1 MPTADYSAMR
11 ELMATVPRLGPAAP
25 GVLLAVACLVVVF
38 VRWRSRPQQR
48 PLLALLAGAG
58 VAAIAT
64 LLVLRMHYAGA
75 PTIGWPLV
83 WSVPMLPYRM
93 LGLPLDPDVA
103 FGFGLALSLA
113 ANAVTVV
120 STYLLGLWTSGSRS
134 TGLVAASL
142 FGLWPFLLPVV
153 GKTADLGTWQG
164 DLGLSLYSEPLST
177 ALVTTGAA
185 LLVRPGR
192 GHVAEV
198 VAGCLL
204 GFSIAVRLS
213 NLVIAVPLVA
223 LLALQSGPRPALR
236 FGAAVA
242 IFVPIAVAYWPA
254 WLRPAAG
261 RAVSGRPVCAAL
273 RGSGLA
279 GTRSCGA
286 GRPSLRSCPSRPSDF
301 SRCARPQAVLL
312 ASWILATAGLTRSTP
327 SRPSIRGSSSSRSRR
342 CSCSGAPERRL
353 SSSGPARRSVAEEQ
367 QRSERALRRNRESGF
382 TAPSCARRRLPG
394 VKAPK
399 ILAVASAV
407 DLDFRYGCTPAW
419 WQLWKGM
426 YEVGVD
432 LIVTPYRGRPV
443 ESPWWRTAANPTTG
457 RGRELRRGSRRAR
470 AAQGRPLSASRGGEP
485 GRVRV
490 RQGRTRGDLALG
502 HALAGAAT

>member
-1 MPTADYSAMR
+1 VLVSRARALAADYPLATTLLAALVLVRVTLPLAALAVSGSRLPGLPAYEYEARPGDAYGYYSAMR

-48 PLLALLAGAG
+48 PLLALLAGAS

-64 LLVLRMHYAGA
+64 LLVLRMSYAGA

-113 ANAVTVV
+113 ANGVTVV

-223 LLALQSGPRPALR
+223 LLALQAGLRSALR

-242 IFVPIAVAYWPA
+242 IFVPIAVAYWP
-254 WLRPAAG
+254 LGYVQLPDEQF
-261 RAVSGRPVCAAL
+261 PDDPFAL
-273 RGSGLA
+273 RYAVPAWRDSVVWGWEAFVALVPVAAVGFLA
-279 GTRSCGA
+279 
-286 GRPSLRSCPSRPSDF
+286 L
-301 SRCARPQAVLL
+301 ARPQAVLL
-312 ASWILATAGLTRSTP
+312 ASWILATAGLYTFYTFTP
-327 SRPSIRGSSSSRSRR
+327 LHPRFLLVALPPLFVLWGAGASAVVQWAGAAFGRGSSS
-342 CSCSGAPERRL
+342 A
-353 SSSGPARRSVAEEQ
+353 
-367 QRSERALRRNRESGF
+367 
-382 TAPSCARRRLPG
+382 
-394 VKAPK
+394 
-399 ILAVASAV
+399 ASA
-407 DLDFRYGCTPAW
+407 R
-419 WQLWKGM
+419 
-426 YEVGVD
+426 
-432 LIVTPYRGRPV
+432 
-443 ESPWWRTAANPTTG
+443 
-457 RGRELRRGSRRAR
+457 
-470 AAQGRPLSASRGGEP
+470 
-485 GRVRV
+485 
-490 RQGRTRGDLALG
+490 
-502 HALAGAAT
+502 